1 MWSILRDKT
10 KHSPLISSIRHQVP
24 NYHVENARAFHKTLK
39 GIKINKNSFEGILMT
54 LTVLS
59 KIMEIIVKSYSLTR
73 VLNRLLNFISERGSQ
88 NITMFGLYKIII
100 RLKPNLHYQFIKVSV
115 ITGGVLNG

>member
-1 MWSILRDKT
+1 
-10 KHSPLISSIRHQVP
+10 
-24 NYHVENARAFHKTLK
+24 
-39 GIKINKNSFEGILMT
+39 MT

-88 NITMFGLYKIII
+88 NI
-100 RLKPNLHYQFIKVSV
+100 SV
-115 ITGGVLNG
+115 WTL

>member
-1 MWSILRDKT
+1 
-10 KHSPLISSIRHQVP
+10 
-24 NYHVENARAFHKTLK
+24 
-39 GIKINKNSFEGILMT
+39 MT

-59 KIMEIIVKSYSLTR
+59 KIMDIIVKSYSLSTR

-88 NITMFGLYKIII
+88 NITVFGLCKIII
-100 RLKPNLHYQFIKVSV
+100 RLNPVYTIKVSV

>member
-1 MWSILRDKT
+1 
-10 KHSPLISSIRHQVP
+10 
-24 NYHVENARAFHKTLK
+24 
-39 GIKINKNSFEGILMT
+39 MT

-59 KIMEIIVKSYSLTR
+59 KIIVKSYSLTR

-88 NITMFGLYKIII
+88 TITVSGLHKIII
-100 RLKPNLHYQFIKVSV
+100 SLNPVYTIKVSV

>member
-1 MWSILRDKT
+1 
-10 KHSPLISSIRHQVP
+10 
-24 NYHVENARAFHKTLK
+24 
-39 GIKINKNSFEGILMT
+39 MT

-59 KIMEIIVKSYSLTR
+59 KIMEIIVKSYSTR

-88 NITMFGLYKIII
+88 NITVFGLYKIII
-100 RLKPNLHYQFIKVSV
+100 RLNPVYTIKVSV